1 MTFLF
6 VLGNAIPNFLEHY
19 KIGRRKR
26 GSVSD
31 YSATTLVACFASVT
45 YTVWAVNDG
54 FSFLFF
60 QKNYKKSKNPPNG
73 TAGFFIDKMI

>member
-6 VLGNAIPNFLEHY
+6 VLGNAIPNFLEHN

-31 YSATTLVACFASVT
+31 YRATTLVACFASVT
-45 YTVWAVNDG
+45 YTVWAVNDRI
-54 FSFLFF
+54 
-60 QKNYKKSKNPPNG
+60 KNPG
-73 TAGFFIDKMI
+73 TRPMAQRDFLLTK